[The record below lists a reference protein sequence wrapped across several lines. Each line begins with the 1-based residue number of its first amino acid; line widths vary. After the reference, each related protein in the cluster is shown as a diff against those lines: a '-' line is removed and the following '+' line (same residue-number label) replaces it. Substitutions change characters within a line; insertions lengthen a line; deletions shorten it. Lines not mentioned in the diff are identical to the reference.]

1 MEDTSRSDGLMSE
14 RVGVVIVAA
23 GESRRMGGID
33 KVLAPLL
40 GEPLITHA
48 VRPFQLHPAIDEVV
62 LVTSE
67 DRVET
72 VQSLVQERRW
82 HKVTCVCTGGR
93 RRQDSVRMGLEKL
106 SECQWI
112 MVHDGARPC
121 VDPYIIDRGLDA
133 VRNGGATVAAVPVK
147 DTVKIVSAKMVVES
161 TLKRDSLWAVQTP
174 QVFRRE
180 LLADA
185 HQRCE
190 EDVTDDAAMV
200 EKIGHQVT
208 VFMGSY
214 DNLKVTTP
222 EDLTLAEAILHNRK
236 EDGR

>member
-1 MEDTSRSDGLMSE
+1 MSE

-33 KVLAPLL
+33 KVFAPLL

-48 VRPFQLHPAIDEVV
+48 VRPFQLHPAVDEMV

-67 DRVET
+67 DRGET
-72 VQSLVQERRW
+72 VRSLVQERRW
-82 HKVTCVCTGGR
+82 HKITCVCTGGQ

-106 SECQWI
+106 SGCQWI

-133 VRNGGATVAAVPVK
+133 VRNGGVTVAAVPVK
-147 DTVKIVSAKMVVES
+147 DTVKIVSSKMVVES

-185 HQRCE
+185 HQRCK

-222 EDLTLAEAILHNRK
+222 EDLPLAEAILRNRK

>member
-1 MEDTSRSDGLMSE
+1 
-14 RVGVVIVAA
+14 
-23 GESRRMGGID
+23 
-33 KVLAPLL
+33 
-40 GEPLITHA
+40 
-48 VRPFQLHPAIDEVV
+48 
-62 LVTSE
+62 
-67 DRVET
+67 
-72 VQSLVQERRW
+72 
-82 HKVTCVCTGGR
+82 
-93 RRQDSVRMGLEKL
+93 MGLEKL
-106 SECQWI
+106 SGCHWI

-133 VRNGGATVAAVPVK
+133 ARNGGATVAAVPVK
-147 DTVKIVSAKMVVES
+147 DTVKTVSSEMVVES

-190 EDVTDDAAMV
+190 RNVTDDAAMV

-222 EDLTLAEAILHNRK
+222 EDLTLAEAILRNRK
-236 EDGR
+236 GDGR

>member
-1 MEDTSRSDGLMSE
+1 MGE

-40 GEPLITHA
+40 GEPLINHA
-48 VRPFQLHPAIDEVV
+48 LRPFQLHPAVDEVV

-67 DRVET
+67 NKVQT
-72 VQSLVQERRW
+72 VVSLVQEREW

-106 SECQWI
+106 SGCHWI

-133 VRNGGATVAAVPVK
+133 ARNGGATVAAVPVK
-147 DTVKIVSAKMVVES
+147 DTVKTVSSEMVVES

-190 EDVTDDAAMV
+190 GNVTDDAAMV

-222 EDLTLAEAILHNRK
+222 EDLTLAEAILRNRK
-236 EDGR
+236 GDGR